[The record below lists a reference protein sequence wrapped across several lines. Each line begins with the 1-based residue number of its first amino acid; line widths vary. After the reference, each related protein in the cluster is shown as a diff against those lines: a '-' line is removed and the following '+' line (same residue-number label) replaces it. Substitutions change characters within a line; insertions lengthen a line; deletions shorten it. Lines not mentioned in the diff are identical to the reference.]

1 MSRRPITLDLIFRS
15 GLILAAALFVS
26 APLPAADPADE
37 PLALE
42 FVLSSGRTM
51 GEPIGDDGADRLD
64 AARTILLEA
73 FADLAA
79 VRDARVG
86 LILYG
91 HRVAWRADGDSIDDN
106 ANYLAQTNG
115 FAGINML
122 LPGDD
127 IESLRPV
134 SAIDPTA
141 VAMLR
146 ASLEALEP
154 FGEAPLYRAVQ
165 TAEAAMSAAKV
176 SRQGIVV
183 LTDGATKADKAIRPG
198 TLASALESCDRHG
211 APVHVVVIGGAKDSS
226 DLEQLAR
233 GSGGSYR
240 VCATLAETR
249 RAVADAVLLVAEGG
263 AAEAAPAAVD
273 RPTVSMV
280 SNPGPGKDGDGKGKD
295 AEKTT
300 RVTGRVLYGKR
311 PVAKA
316 KVTIPG
322 LDKADAT
329 TDAEGRFAFDK
340 VPAGSHEIVVEGIVR
355 NKIRDAREK
364 LVLEA
369 PVPAKKSVE
378 VVLP

>member
-1 MSRRPITLDLIFRS
+1 
-15 GLILAAALFVS
+15 
-26 APLPAADPADE
+26 
-37 PLALE
+37 
-42 FVLSSGRTM
+42 
-51 GEPIGDDGADRLD
+51 
-64 AARTILLEA
+64 
-73 FADLAA
+73 
-79 VRDARVG
+79 
-86 LILYG
+86 
-91 HRVAWRADGDSIDDN
+91 
-106 ANYLAQTNG
+106 
-115 FAGINML
+115 
-122 LPGDD
+122 
-127 IESLRPV
+127 
-134 SAIDPTA
+134 
-141 VAMLR
+141 MLR

-165 TAEAAMSAAKV
+165 TAEAAVSAAKV

-233 GSGGSYR
+233 GSGGSYS

-263 AAEAAPAAVD
+263 EAESAAEAAPGAVN

-280 SNPGPGKDGDGKGKD
+280 SNPGSAKDGEDKGKD

-322 LDKADAT
+322 LDKAAAT